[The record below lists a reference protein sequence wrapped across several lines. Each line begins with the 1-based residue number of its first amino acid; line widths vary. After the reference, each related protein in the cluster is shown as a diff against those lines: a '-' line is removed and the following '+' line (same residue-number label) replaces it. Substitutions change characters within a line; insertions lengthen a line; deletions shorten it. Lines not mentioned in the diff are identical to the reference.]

1 MRLVSVETI
10 VAIHESTMAEV
21 GLPPQPL
28 LSETLLAGA
37 VHRMETRIHY
47 AGEDDL
53 FALTALLGVAI
64 AKAHAFMDGNK
75 RTAYQAMFVQLD
87 ANGYTVRDPDLTLAR
102 LVEAAAAGPPDTS
115 HAVGAIAEYLRT
127 HVGE

>member
-28 LSETLLAGA
+28 LSEALLAGA

-47 AGEDDL
+47 AGEDDV
-53 FALTALLGVAI
+53 FVLTALLGVAI

-87 ANGYTVRDPDLTLAR
+87 ENGYTVRDPDLILAR
-102 LVEAAAAGPPDTS
+102 LVEAAAAGPPETR
-115 HAVGAIAEYLRT
+115 HAECDIAACLRT
-127 HVGE
+127 HAGS